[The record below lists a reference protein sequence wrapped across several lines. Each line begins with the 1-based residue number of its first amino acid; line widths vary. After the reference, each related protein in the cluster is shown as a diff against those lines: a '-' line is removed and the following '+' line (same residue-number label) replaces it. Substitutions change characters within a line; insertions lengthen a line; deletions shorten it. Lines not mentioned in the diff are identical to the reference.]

1 MFTNLNILMINN
13 KVDTAD
19 LANELNTTERVIC
32 SRLSGVT
39 EFKLDEMLK
48 IKKKFFPDY
57 TLDQIFDD
65 SIKLIE
71 NIK

>member
-13 KVDTAD
+13 KVDIAD
-19 LANELNTTERVIC
+19 IADELKTTERVIC
-32 SRLSGVT
+32 SRLSGAT

>member
-13 KVDTAD
+13 KVNVSD
-19 LANELNTTERVIC
+19 LANALETTDRVIS
-32 SRLSGVT
+32 SRLSGNT

-65 SIKLIE
+65 TIKLIE